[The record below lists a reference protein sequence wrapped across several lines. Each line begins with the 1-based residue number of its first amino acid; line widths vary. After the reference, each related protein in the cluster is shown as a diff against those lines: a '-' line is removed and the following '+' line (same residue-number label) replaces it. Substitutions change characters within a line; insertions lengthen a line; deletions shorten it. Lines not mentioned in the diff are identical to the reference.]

1 MNNVSKTS
9 NRIKP
14 IQTEMLSK
22 KIFPNI
28 PAWRPAALG
37 LTAVT
42 LAMLSSCA
50 NIGTPS
56 GGPRDE
62 DPPRFL
68 SANPPAGSLN
78 VDKERITLTFDELI
92 NVKDA
97 FQKVVVSPTS
107 KSVPRVSSQG
117 RRVTIEFDSLAP
129 NTTYT
134 VDFADAIEDNNE
146 GNTLQGFSYTFST
159 GPQLDSLRISGRVLG
174 ARDLEPQ
181 QGMIV
186 GVHEN
191 GSMSDTTF
199 SKTRLLRVA
208 KTDDRGRFTI
218 RGLAPGKYRVFALG
232 DKDNDYAYSSPEED
246 LAFYDFTV
254 EPSARTVTALDS
266 IYNPLTGHLDSVTER
281 TRTQFLPNDIVL
293 RSFNSEIRQQYLA
306 KYERIDSTRVFL
318 KFNTRSDSLPRLSV
332 IGRPDITSPGTL
344 EASQRLDSLVWW
356 LTPEL
361 MRTDSL
367 QIAVT
372 YTRSDQNLVKSI
384 TTDTLNFFRKNL
396 PAPKKKEKK
405 KRISAADSIA
415 AITTAFKMISPTAQE
430 VHLPIEFEI
439 PAPLSRFDTNAV
451 HLSVTADSVYRP
463 VREKF
468 SVIMP
473 DSLQPRVFSI
483 DYPWEYG
490 GKYRLEI
497 DSLAATDIFG
507 KPTRPLRHDFTVKQT
522 GDYCSVMFHI
532 TGLSPDIPAFVEL
545 LNNNDAVQ
553 RTTVVEKGDAFF
565 PFLAPGR
572 YYARIILDQN
582 GNGEYDT
589 GNYDLGLQ
597 PELAYYYPKAINVK
611 KNWDKEENWALF
623 DTPVDMMKPAA
634 ITKNKPAS
642 DKRRRD
648 RNKEKEDDEEDDE
661 IFDPTRNPFDPNDRG
676 HRRTTA
682 GSY

>member
-1 MNNVSKTS
+1 
-9 NRIKP
+9 
-14 IQTEMLSK
+14 MLYKRRYSGT
-22 KIFPNI
+22 
-28 PAWRPAALG
+28 AGRRPAQILLAAAAAL
-37 LTAVT
+37 A
-42 LAMLSSCA
+42 LSSCA

-78 VDKERITLTFDELI
+78 VTRERMTLTFDELI

-97 FQKVVVSPTS
+97 FQKVVVSPTAGS
-107 KSVPRVSSQG
+107 TPRVSSQG
-117 RRVTIEFDSLAP
+117 RRVNIEFDSLAP

-146 GNTLQGFSYTFST
+146 GNQLQGFTYSFST
-159 GPQLDSLRISGRVLG
+159 GPVLDSLRISGRVLG

-186 GVHEN
+186 GVH
-191 GSMSDTTF
+191 SDMADSAFTT
-199 SKTRLLRVA
+199 SRLLRVA

-218 RGLAPGKYRVFALG
+218 RGLAPGQYHVFALD

-246 LAFYDFTV
+246 LAFLDATV
-254 EPSARTVTALDS
+254 SPSTAQAIALDTV
-266 IYNPLTGHLDSVTER
+266 YNPLTGEIDTVTER
-281 TRTQFLPNDIVL
+281 ARTQFFPNDIVL
-293 RSFNSEIRQQYLA
+293 RSFNSEVRQQYLT
-306 KYERIDSTRVFL
+306 KYERLDSTRVFL
-318 KFNTRSDSLPRLSV
+318 KFNTRSDSLPKLSV
-332 IGRPDITSPGTL
+332 IGHPGMTSIGTL

-367 QIAVT
+367 QIVAT
-372 YTRSDQNLVKSI
+372 YTRSDQNLVK
-384 TTDTLNFFRKNL
+384 TTVADTLNFFTRKM
-396 PAPKKKEKK
+396 PAPKKEKK
-405 KRISAADSIA
+405 KKKRVSHQDSIA
-415 AITTAFKMISPTAQE
+415 AITTSFKMLSATTQD
-430 VHLPIEFEI
+430 VHLPLEFEI
-439 PAPLSRFDTNAV
+439 PAPLARFDTGAV
-451 HLSVTADSVYRP
+451 HLSFTTDSVYRP
-463 VREKF
+463 VAGEF
-468 SVIMP
+468 SLVRP
-473 DSLQPRVFSI
+473 DPLQPRRFTL

-497 DSLAATDIFG
+497 DSLAATDIYG
-507 KPTRPLRHDFTVKQT
+507 KPTLPLRHEFTVKQT
-522 GDYCSVMFHI
+522 GDYCSVLFHI
-532 TGLSPDIPAFVEL
+532 SDLPREIPAFVEL
-545 LNNNDAVQ
+545 LDSKDAVA
-553 RTTVVEKGDAFF
+553 RTAGVDNGDAFF
-565 PFLAPGR
+565 PFLNPGR
-572 YYARIILDQN
+572 YYARIVLDLN

-589 GNYDLGLQ
+589 GNYNLRLQ
-597 PELAYYYPKAINVK
+597 PEPVYYYPKAINVK

-642 DKRRRD
+642 DKRA
-648 RNKEKEDDEEDDE
+648 RNRQNQTEEEDEDE

-676 HRRTTA
+676 IRRTTA